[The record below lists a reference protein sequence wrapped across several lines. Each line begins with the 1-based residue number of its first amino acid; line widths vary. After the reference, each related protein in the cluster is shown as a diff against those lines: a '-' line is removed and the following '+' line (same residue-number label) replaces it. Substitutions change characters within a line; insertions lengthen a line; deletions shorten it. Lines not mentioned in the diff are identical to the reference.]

1 MRTIVRLYLS
11 PRRPGWRLE
20 SAHEPKAAHGDGGVT
35 PLPITPERARAFLLA
50 RQGLSAPLPSPA
62 EVVRRLVAVQVQY
75 AGSLQTAVAARA
87 KVVPGWAE
95 RAVAQERSVLK
106 CWTIRHTL
114 HAFDPADHG
123 LLVAAV
129 GPRLYARYRHWM
141 TRKRGMTDAEAD
153 RLLEAVR
160 EVLRDGPQSRRTIHD
175 RVPTFRTMAMT
186 GWGVDV
192 MGLAYLG
199 ELLMVDP
206 DGTSPRFA
214 LRADWT
220 ATSAHDGSETEAA
233 ADLLLRYL
241 DAYGPATKRD
251 FAYWTGMPK
260 VAVDRAFLAKR
271 DDIVPLAMKG
281 RREPVFLTHAGFE
294 TIQRD
299 LPEPATVNLL
309 AKFDPMVLAHRDKSL
324 YLAES
329 ERAFVFRIA
338 GQVEAAVL
346 VRGRVAA
353 TYRVERKAKRC
364 EFRVERHTPIRL
376 PMRALEQAAARMAAR
391 CGWGEATVDCV

>member
-1 MRTIVRLYLS
+1 MRFVNLAGRK
-11 PRRPGWRLE
+11 G
-20 SAHEPKAAHGDGGVT
+20 GDAT
-35 PLPITPERARAFLLA
+35 PAPIAFERARAFLLA
-50 RQGLSAPLPSPA
+50 RQGLSAPLPSPE

-75 AGSLQTAVAARA
+75 ALSLQTTVAARS
-87 KVVPGWAE
+87 KVAPGWAD
-95 RAVAQERSVLK
+95 RAVARDRSVLK

-114 HAFDPADHG
+114 HALDPNDHG

-141 TRKRGMTDAEAD
+141 TRKRGLSEAEAD
-153 RLLEAVR
+153 GLLEAVR
-160 EVLRDGPQSRRTIHD
+160 EVLRNGPQSRRTIHD
-175 RVPTFRTMAMT
+175 RVPRFKSMAMT

-206 DGTSPRFA
+206 DGASPRFA
-214 LRADWT
+214 LRDQWSPRAAPYAGDP
-220 ATSAHDGSETEAA
+220 EQAA

-251 FAYWTGMPK
+251 FAHWTGMPK
-260 VAVDRAFLAKR
+260 VTVDRAFLANR
-271 DDIVPLAMKG
+271 DAIVPIAIEG
-281 RREPVFLTHAGFE
+281 RREPAFLTHVGFE
-294 TIQRD
+294 AIQGD

-309 AKFDPMVLAHRDKSL
+309 AKFDPLVLAHRDKSL
-324 YLAES
+324 YLPES
-329 ERAFVFRIA
+329 ERTFVFRPA
-338 GQVEAAVL
+338 GQVEATVL

-364 EFRVERHTPIRL
+364 EFRIERHTSIRL
-376 PMRALEQAAARMAAR
+376 PMRALEQAAARMATR
-391 CGWGEATVDCV
+391 CGWGEATIQVT

>member
-1 MRTIVRLYLS
+1 M
-11 PRRPGWRLE
+11 
-20 SAHEPKAAHGDGGVT
+20 
-35 PLPITPERARAFLLA
+35 
-50 RQGLSAPLPSPA
+50 
-62 EVVRRLVAVQVQY
+62 RRLVAVQVQY
-75 AGSLQTAVAARA
+75 AASLQTAVAARA
-87 KVVPGWAE
+87 KVAPGWAD
-95 RAVAQERSVLK
+95 RAVAQDRSVLK

-129 GPRLYARYRHWM
+129 GPRLFARYRHWM

-160 EVLRDGPQSRRTIHD
+160 QVLRDGPQSRRTIHD
-175 RVPTFRTMAMT
+175 RIPTFKTMAMT

-214 LRADWT
+214 LRDRWAPR
-220 ATSAHDGSETEAA
+220 AAPYAGESEQAA
-233 ADLLLRYL
+233 AELLLRYL
-241 DAYGPATKRD
+241 DAYGPAGRRD
-251 FAYWTGMPK
+251 FAYWTGLPK
-260 VAVDRAFLAKR
+260 TAVDHAFAR
-271 DDIVPLAMKG
+271 CRTAIAPVTVEG
-281 RREPVFLTHAGFE
+281 RREPLYLTESGLDAL
-294 TIQRD
+294 QRD

-324 YLAES
+324 YLPES
-329 ERAFVFRIA
+329 ERPFVFRPA
-338 GQVEAAVL
+338 GQVEAALL

-364 EFRVERHTPIRL
+364 EFRVERHTNIRL
-376 PMRALEQAAARMAAR
+376 PMRALEQAAARMAYR
-391 CGWGEATVDCV
+391 CGWGEPAVSTV